1 MSALSEVR
9 SVPALTPRE
18 RDFLLLSIYFQMRH
32 GYPDRA
38 AILAEALVQTGDA
51 SREALLAQAITTFAQ
66 GRWGEALRLIEAIEQ
81 SSKGKQN
88 EAHMLAYM
96 KHRCQMQ
103 QT

>member
-9 SVPALTPRE
+9 SVPALSPRE

-38 AILAEALVQTGDA
+38 AILAEALVQTGDR
-51 SREALLAQAITTFAQ
+51 SHEALLAQAITTFAQ
-66 GRWGEALRLIEAIEQ
+66 GHWEAAFQLIEAIEQ
-81 SSKGKQN
+81 SSEGKQIHP
-88 EAHMLAYM
+88 HMLAYM

-103 QT
+103 RT